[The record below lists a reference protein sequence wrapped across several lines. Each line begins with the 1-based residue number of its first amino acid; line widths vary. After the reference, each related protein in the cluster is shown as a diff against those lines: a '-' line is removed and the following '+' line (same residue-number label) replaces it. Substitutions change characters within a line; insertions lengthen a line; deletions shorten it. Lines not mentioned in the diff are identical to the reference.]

1 MKRVNFTYRVFDNCI
16 EIIPESPIED
26 NSIYDIRFNG
36 IKSMDGKILQNQQF
50 KIATKMTPCYCS
62 IDAVKI
68 LCEDFELPDSDIL
81 FFIRQASREA
91 DYINKG
97 PVQRDRNGN
106 VPFPVEKFVETKA
119 TIDALTKA
127 YINGNN
133 EAGME
138 GTLGQL
144 TFKNGAQLDN
154 LRKLLQNLKRN
165 LARWQDAI
173 RGYDFEGRNDMSFAL
188 RANKTRRPTP
198 ARTILSDF
206 SRNVNQGRDYI

>member
-50 KIATKMTPCYCS
+50 KITTKMTPCYCS

-97 PVQRDRNGN
+97 PVQRDRSGN

-173 RGYDFEGRNDMSFAL
+173 RGYDFEGRNDMNFAL